1 MFLVKKCMFGFS
13 VCMNMVLKSGVF
25 GKQHELICSR
35 FDFLNNLVSIKGQ
48 SSSLIYYVLIL
59 VN

>member
-1 MFLVKKCMFGFS
+1 MFGFS
-13 VCMNMVLKSGVF
+13 VHMDMVLKSGVF
-25 GKQHELICSR
+25 GKQHELMCSR